1 MAMNFLKN
9 ASVDRLA
16 ILEDKIDTICV
27 LHEKKAID
35 VDGKPDRTPSFTA
48 RKDPMITMQQTK
60 VTSRIVLAIGFLC
73 GAMSWAQADATIPTS
88 DLEGA
93 RDNAQIKRYDGSF
106 IVSYEKF
113 SFTDFTVPLG
123 SLKASENTEARD
135 AMNNTV
141 FAPEKKLDVEGTLTR
156 IAYVIPDERSPLE
169 VLRNYEDEVA
179 AAKGEVLFKCKAEEC
194 GGDATRS
201 SYGGG
206 GDMSLMMQFF
216 HERDLKDKPF
226 SNGACVLSS
235 HLRDQRFFTAKLP
248 GADGDTYVTVQTYT
262 MLDDGYCK
270 ALNGRTIALVHVLEP
285 KSRDKKM
292 VVVGAKEMASSL
304 GSQGS
309 ISLYGI
315 YFDTDKSDLKAESA
329 PTLKEIANLL
339 ESDTTLSV
347 IIVGH
352 TDNQGKFAY
361 NVDLSGKRAAAVK
374 KELVSTYKIKADR
387 LTTAGAG
394 MMAPVASND
403 NEDGRAKN
411 RRVVLVKLN

>member
-1 MAMNFLKN
+1 MTL
-9 ASVDRLA
+9 SRS
-16 ILEDKIDTICV
+16 
-27 LHEKKAID
+27 
-35 VDGKPDRTPSFTA
+35 SFTLVFA
-48 RKDPMITMQQTK
+48 L
-60 VTSRIVLAIGFLC
+60 SLLC
-73 GAMSWAQADATIPTS
+73 GTVNWAKADATTPTS
-88 DLEGA
+88 DLAGSS
-93 RDNAQIKRYDGSF
+93 DNAQIKRYDGSF

-113 SFTDFTVPLG
+113 SYTDFSIPLAP
-123 SLKASENTEARD
+123 LKASENTDARD
-135 AMNNTV
+135 VNNNIV
-141 FAPEKKLDVEGTLTR
+141 FTPEKKLDVEGALTR
-156 IAYVIPDERSPLE
+156 ITYVIPAERSPLE

-201 SYGGG
+201 SSGGG
-206 GDMSLMMQFF
+206 GNMSLMMHFF
-216 HERDLKDKPF
+216 HEGDIKDAAF
-226 SNGACVLSS
+226 SNGACALSS
-235 HLRDQRFFTAKLP
+235 HIRDQRFFTAKLP
-248 GADGDTYVTVQTYT
+248 GAGGDTYITVQTYT
-262 MLDDGYCK
+262 LLNDDYCK
-270 ALNGRTIALVHVLEP
+270 AFNGRTIALVHVLEP

-309 ISLYGI
+309 IALYGV
-315 YFDTDKSDLKAESA
+315 YFDTDKTDLKAESA

-339 ESDTTLSV
+339 QSDPELSV

-374 KELVSTYKIKADR
+374 KELVSAYKIKADR

-403 NEDGRAKN
+403 NEEGRAKN